1 MGATASRSTSAVSCS
16 AHPGE
21 HRAGLPRWSR
31 GGAIAFAL
39 AILTAAAGPDAR
51 AAGPSVVGSPHD
63 LTLGTA
69 TSPGSA
75 TREICVFC
83 HVPHGASGDG
93 PLWHADVPHHAYKV
107 YSSATLDADPR
118 QPDGASKL
126 CLSCHDGTLASTA
139 LAPRPG
145 LGTVRRGVGPHG
157 VLPGG
162 AGGPVLGTDLSDD
175 HPVSFVYDADLAA
188 RDGQLLTPERAPSG
202 LGGTVAS
209 DLLDPHKKLQCTS
222 CHDAHDDSRGGF
234 LRIDGGDDTLCTTCH
249 ALRDYPRSAHFP
261 GQSPLL
267 HAGCATCHT
276 PHGAS
281 RESALLREP
290 ERELCGRCHEVQG
303 RAMAPGA
310 ATRHTLGERR
320 DGATGR
326 VMACS
331 TCHAPH
337 VVRPARLY
345 ERQLLTDPDDPM
357 RPPALLP
364 DAETPYSYTASPRG
378 ARDADPGF
386 CLDCHDGSWPG
397 AINIRGELA
406 SPRVVLT
413 SFAVGRTNLHAVHA
427 DASRADRTS
436 IGRRSIGP
444 TSLGGTAIGCTYC
457 HDAHGTR
464 GNAGVPRGKL
474 LYPWLDVRA
483 FPYRG
488 KASCGTN
495 DAGRS
500 CHAP

>member
-39 AILTAAAGPDAR
+39 AILMAATGPDAR

-69 TSPGSA
+69 TNPGSA
-75 TREICVFC
+75 SREICVFC

-139 LAPRPG
+139 LAPGPG
-145 LGTVRRGVGPHG
+145 PGTVRRSIGPHG

-267 HAGCATCHT
+267 DAGCATCHT

-337 VVRPARLY
+337 VVRPARLH
-345 ERQLLTDPDDPM
+345 ERQFLTDPDDPM

-427 DASRADRTS
+427 DGSRADQPA
-436 IGRRSIGP
+436 IGQ
-444 TSLGGTAIGCTYC
+444 TSLGSTAIGCTYC